1 MKKLKNIF
9 LSLLLFSSSALAQ
22 VSDPVLMTVNGK
34 EVRRS
39 EFEYAFNKN
48 NSNLV
53 EDGQTVEEYLPMY
66 IDFKLKVAEA
76 EALGLDTVASL
87 REEYNRD
94 RAQMAEDYLIDPNF
108 VEKEAYR
115 IYAKDSATIGKDGFL
130 NLSHIVF
137 VVKQKEDKAA
147 VALAKARIDSVYTM
161 LQAGKTFEE
170 TAAKFGIPA
179 RALEPFE
186 IIRGQAYPEF
196 EAVAFGLSD
205 GEYSKPFESPAGFHV
220 VRRLSTRPFGSFEEY
235 KPAIMNMLEQQ
246 NIRER
251 ARQIRGQQLAE
262 EFGGGLTPSQALAL
276 EDSLLESKYPEFGNL
291 MREYYDGLLFF
302 EVSTQEVWNK
312 AQNDVAGIEKFFKK
326 NKKKYKFETPR
337 FRGAVIQATT
347 QQNIDNIKSMI
358 AGKSVSEYKSV
369 IDANLPKDSMK
380 NVRVEIGVFAVGDN
394 AWVDK
399 LAFGQGEGG
408 KLRKG
413 FTAVELEGRIIEKPE
428 TYLDVK
434 GVVTNDYQK
443 YLEEQWVKSLRKKYK
458 VKIDKEV
465 LKTVNN
471 HD

>member
-53 EDGQTVEEYLPMY
+53 EGGQTVEEYLPRY

-76 EALGLDTVASL
+76 EALGLDTVASF
-87 REEYNRD
+87 REEYKRD
-94 RAQMAEDYLIDPNF
+94 RAQMAEDYLVDPNF

-115 IYAKDSATIGKDGFL
+115 IYAKDSSTIGKDGFL

>member
-76 EALGLDTVASL
+76 EALGLDTVASF
-87 REEYNRD
+87 REEYKRD

-458 VKIDKEV
+458 VKVNKDV

>member
-1 MKKLKNIF
+1 MKRFKNIF

-76 EALGLDTVASL
+76 EALGLDTVASF
-87 REEYNRD
+87 REEYKRD

-312 AQNDVAGIEKFFKK
+312 AQNDVAGVEKFFKK

-337 FRGAVIQATT
+337 FRGAVIQANT
-347 QQNIDNIKSMI
+347 QENIDNIKYMI
-358 AGKSVSEYKSV
+358 AGKGISEYKSV
-369 IDANLPKDSMK
+369 IDANLPKDSMR
-380 NVRVEIGVFAVGDN
+380 NVRVEIGVFAIGDN

-434 GVVTNDYQK
+434 GVVMNDYQK
-443 YLEEQWVKSLRKKYK
+443 YLEEKWVKSLRKKYK
-458 VKIDKEV
+458 VKVDKKV

-471 HD
+471 HE

>member
-53 EDGQTVEEYLPMY
+53 EGGQTVEEYLPMY

-76 EALGLDTVASL
+76 EALGLDTVASF
-87 REEYNRD
+87 REEYKRD

>member
-53 EDGQTVEEYLPMY
+53 EDGQTVEDYLPMY

-76 EALGLDTVASL
+76 EALGLDTVASF
-87 REEYNRD
+87 REEYKRD

-170 TAAKFGIPA
+170 TAAKFGIPV

>member
-76 EALGLDTVASL
+76 EALGLDTVASF
-87 REEYNRD
+87 REEYKRD
-94 RAQMAEDYLIDPNF
+94 RAQMAEDYLVDPNF

-115 IYAKDSATIGKDGFL
+115 IYAKDSSTIGKDGFL

-179 RALEPFE
+179 SALEPFE

>member
-76 EALGLDTVASL
+76 EALGLDTVASF
-87 REEYNRD
+87 REEYKRD

-115 IYAKDSATIGKDGFL
+115 IYAKDSSTIGKDGFL

-170 TAAKFGIPA
+170 TARKFGIPA

-196 EAVAFGLSD
+196 EAVAFALAD

-220 VRRLSTRPFGSFEEY
+220 VMRISTRPFGSFEEY

-312 AQNDVAGIEKFFKK
+312 AQNDVAGVEKFFKK

-337 FRGAVIQATT
+337 FRGAVIQANT
-347 QQNIDNIKSMI
+347 QENIDNIKSMI
-358 AGKSVSEYKSV
+358 AGKGISEYKSV
-369 IDANLPKDSMK
+369 IDANLPKDSMR
-380 NVRVEIGVFAVGDN
+380 NVRVEIGVFAIGDN

-434 GVVTNDYQK
+434 GVVMNDYQK
-443 YLEEQWVKSLRKKYK
+443 YLEEKWVKSLRKKYK
-458 VKIDKEV
+458 VKVDKKV

-471 HD
+471 HE

>member
-76 EALGLDTVASL
+76 EALGLDTVASF
-87 REEYNRD
+87 REEYKRD

-115 IYAKDSATIGKDGFL
+115 IYAKDSSTIGKDGFL

-170 TAAKFGIPA
+170 TARKFGIPA

-196 EAVAFGLSD
+196 EAVAFGLAD

-276 EDSLLESKYPEFGNL
+276 EDRLLESKYPEFGNL

-312 AQNDVAGIEKFFKK
+312 AQNDVAGVEKFFKK

-337 FRGAVIQATT
+337 FRGAVIQANT
-347 QQNIDNIKSMI
+347 QENIDNIKSMI
-358 AGKSVSEYKSV
+358 AGKGISEYKSV
-369 IDANLPKDSMK
+369 IDANLPKDSMR
-380 NVRVEIGVFAVGDN
+380 NVRVEIGVFAIGDN

-434 GVVTNDYQK
+434 GMVMNDYQK
-443 YLEEQWVKSLRKKYK
+443 YLEEKWVKSLRKKYK